1 MKVRVVAAAIR
12 TPDGV
17 VHFLP
22 APARHHHVLQAASTS
37 RDWVEEQGF
46 VTNDGCFVDR
56 EAAMVIARKAGQ
68 LIRDESDPRRYQG
81 PLLFSEDLW

>member
-1 MKVRVVAAAIR
+1 MSERIVAAAAR

-22 APARHHHVLQAASTS
+22 APARHHHILQADSTP
-37 RDWVEEQGF
+37 DDFYADQGF
-46 VTNDGCFVDR
+46 ATSEGRFVDR
-56 EAAMVIARKAGQ
+56 EEGMKVAVAAGQ
-68 LIRDESDPRRYQG
+68 LKRSSNPKHYQG